1 MLINQIPWEREEK
14 RKISV
19 SREKHS
25 QQFDW
30 VLVLE
35 QWCWYII
42 ITTRTDCFLN
52 LNDYAFI
59 DSNIKVKNLWYR
71 HDRLNLDSQ
80 KKVHKILFVS

>member
-1 MLINQIPWEREEK
+1 MLINEIPREREEK
-14 RKISV
+14 RKISI
-19 SREKHS
+19 SREKYS

-35 QWCWYII
+35 QWGWYII

-59 DSNIKVKNLWYR
+59 DSKIKVKNLWYR
-71 HDRLNLDSQ
+71 HDRLNLNS
-80 KKVHKILFVS
+80 KLKVHKILFVY